1 MPKFSLL
8 ALLLLAGAA
17 TAQTQDSQLR
27 STQAMLDAVREEQ
40 HAVYQQFQMIQ
51 SLQQAELQS
60 ADPAAAAYAAPGQIP
75 NYDDMAR
82 ARQEQQVRL
91 KNYSYELQ
99 QLHTRYRDLGTEAA
113 QLLDRIRALSPQG
126 SR

>member
-1 MPKFSLL
+1 
-8 ALLLLAGAA
+8 
-17 TAQTQDSQLR
+17 
-27 STQAMLDAVREEQ
+27 
-40 HAVYQQFQMIQ
+40 
-51 SLQQAELQS
+51 
-60 ADPAAAAYAAPGQIP
+60 
-75 NYDDMAR
+75 MAR

-113 QLLDRIRALSPQG
+113 QLLDRIRALSQQG

>member
-60 ADPAAAAYAAPGQIP
+60 ADPAAAIRSPRP
-75 NYDDMAR
+75 D
-82 ARQEQQVRL
+82 
-91 KNYSYELQ
+91 S
-99 QLHTRYRDLGTEAA
+99 QL
-113 QLLDRIRALSPQG
+113 
-126 SR
+126 